1 MKLPGSQKDLVSW
14 PDATHMRLG
23 SLIYDTTAI
32 AKHYTLS
39 LDHCFPVLLS
49 VKKGGHALALCDH
62 WGEAG
67 HTSLVSEKHV
77 APKEWNF
84 QYVCA
89 HMAAKAAGAA
99 EGSSHKHKRQKK
111 K

>member
-1 MKLPGSQKDLVSW
+1 MTLAAVAAS
-14 PDATHMRLG
+14 
-23 SLIYDTTAI
+23 AI
-32 AKHYTLS
+32 LSIRAVAHYSLS

-49 VKKGGHALALCDH
+49 VKKDGHALALCAH

-67 HTSLVSEKHV
+67 HTSLSSEKHV

-89 HMAAKAAGAA
+89 HMAAKAAGVTLAA
-99 EGSSHKHKRQKK
+99 TAASATLSI
-111 K
+111 